1 MADDRAGQAHA
12 DAGVT
17 VWTWIVVAVVGGAA
31 AIARFIV
38 DREVGRRRSGAFP
51 YGTLVVNLSGS
62 FLLGL
67 VTGLALS
74 AVAALIVGTATI
86 GSYTTF
92 STWVFETDR
101 LSESGALRAAAVNL
115 VVSIV
120 LGVALAALGRTVGGW
135 L

>member
-1 MADDRAGQAHA
+1 
-12 DAGVT
+12 VT
-17 VWTWIVVAVVGGAA
+17 AWTWIAVALVGGTA
-31 AIARFIV
+31 AIARFVV
-38 DREVGRRRSGAFP
+38 DRAVGRRFGGAFP
-51 YGTLVVNLSGS
+51 YGTLVINLSGS

-74 AVAALIVGTATI
+74 TVAALIIGTATI

-101 LSESGALRAAAVNL
+101 LAESGALGAAVVNL
-115 VVSIV
+115 VFSIV

>member
-1 MADDRAGQAHA
+1 MTA
-12 DAGVT
+12 
-17 VWTWIVVAVVGGAA
+17 WIWIAVAVVGGAA
-31 AIARFIV
+31 AIARFLV
-38 DREVGRRRSGAFP
+38 DAGVGRRFGGVFP

-74 AVAALIVGTATI
+74 TDAALIVGTAAI
-86 GSYTTF
+86 GTYTTF
-92 STWVFETDR
+92 STWMFETDR
-101 LSESGALRAAAVNL
+101 LAESGALRTAAVNL

>member
-1 MADDRAGQAHA
+1 
-12 DAGVT
+12 VT
-17 VWTWIVVAVVGGAA
+17 VWTWIAVAVVGGAA
-31 AIARFIV
+31 ALARFVV
-38 DREVGRRRSGAFP
+38 DREVGRRVGGAFP

-74 AVAALIVGTATI
+74 TDAALIVGTATI

-101 LSESGALRAAAVNL
+101 LAESGALGAAAANL

-120 LGVALAALGRTVGGW
+120 FGVALAALGRTVGGW

>member
-1 MADDRAGQAHA
+1 
-12 DAGVT
+12 VS
-17 VWTWIVVAVVGGAA
+17 VWIWIAVAVVGGVG
-31 AIARFIV
+31 AIARFVV
-38 DREVGRRRSGAFP
+38 DRAVGRRFGGAFP
-51 YGTLVVNLSGS
+51 YGTLVINLSGS

-74 AVAALIVGTATI
+74 TVAALIVGTATL

-92 STWVFETDR
+92 STWMFETDR
-101 LSESGALRAAAVNL
+101 LAEGGALGAAAVNL
-115 VVSIV
+115 VASIV

>member
-1 MADDRAGQAHA
+1 M
-12 DAGVT
+12 T
-17 VWTWIVVAVVGGAA
+17 VWIWIAVAVVGGTA
-31 AIARFIV
+31 AIARFLA
-38 DREVGRRRSGAFP
+38 DREVGRRFGGAFP

-74 AVAALIVGTATI
+74 ADAALIIGTAAI
-86 GSYTTF
+86 GTYTTF
-92 STWVFETDR
+92 STWMFETDR
-101 LSESGALRAAAVNL
+101 LAESGALRTAAVNL

>member
-1 MADDRAGQAHA
+1 
-12 DAGVT
+12 VT
-17 VWTWIVVAVVGGAA
+17 VWTWIAVAIVGGAG
-31 AIARFIV
+31 AIARFVV
-38 DREVGRRRSGAFP
+38 DRQVGRRLGGAFP

-67 VTGLALS
+67 VAGLALS
-74 AVAALIVGTATI
+74 TEAALIIGTATI

-92 STWVFETDR
+92 STWMFETDR
-101 LSESGALRAAAVNL
+101 LAESGALRAAAVNL
-115 VVSIV
+115 AVSIV